1 MRIRGDEAM
10 QLSRPEGNSLELS
23 FKKILTV
30 LPLTKLI
37 LTCKIIILM
46 IVLHYLPII
55 TILFIAYER

>member
-10 QLSRPEGNSLELS
+10 QLSRPEGNYLELS